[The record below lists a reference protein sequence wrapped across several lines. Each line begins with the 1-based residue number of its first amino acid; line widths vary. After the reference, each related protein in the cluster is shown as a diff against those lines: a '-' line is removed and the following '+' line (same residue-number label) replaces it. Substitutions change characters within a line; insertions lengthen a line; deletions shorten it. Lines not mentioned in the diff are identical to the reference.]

1 MDKDISK
8 MDLDTK
14 ISCHILRYATV
25 SKCTK
30 IHVFGWFL
38 VSKIVSTKIRSYP
51 NPFLDAPDLYA
62 SVDVLGYD

>member
-30 IHVFGWFL
+30 IHVVGCFF
-38 VSKIVSTKIRSYP
+38 VSKNISTDISSYP
-51 NPFLDAPDLYA
+51 NSFLDAPDLYA
-62 SVDVLGYD
+62 SGDMLGYD